1 MLPSFVL
8 EQPVSASPPALC
20 LSGLSAQCVSTKLA
34 VIVRWGVTHPAL
46 TLDIS
51 VHALNYQSSRVC
63 LNNWLFLS
71 LSRALSLYLVLS
83 LSLSCSLS
91 LSRALSLSC
100 SLVLALSLARSRSL
114 PPHTHI
120 ITQSPASTHTRTL
133 SPSFQVHFLS
143 LSVD

>member
-51 VHALNYQSSRVC
+51 VHALNYQSS
-63 LNNWLFLS
+63 FSLS
-71 LSRALSLYLVLS
+71 LVLSLS

-91 LSRALSLSC
+91 LSLSCSLSLVLSRARSLSC
-100 SLVLALSLARSRSL
+100 SLSLSPPTHTYHHTL
-114 PPHTHI
+114 PGIHTH
-120 ITQSPASTHTRTL
+120 THAEPIV
-133 SPSFQVHFLS
+133 SGPFPVFEC
-143 LSVD
+143 